1 MKYYKV
7 TLTNGESLAY
17 ESKSSLSDEQVLDA
31 MIEEAILSPVE
42 RDEVT
47 DIEPISEDEYEE
59 EYSF

>member
-7 TLTNGESLAY
+7 TLTNGDTLAY
-17 ESKSSLSDEQVLDA
+17 ESKSSLSDENLLDA
-31 MIEEAILSPVE
+31 MIEEALLSPVD

-47 DIEPISEDEYEE
+47 DIEPISEEEYE